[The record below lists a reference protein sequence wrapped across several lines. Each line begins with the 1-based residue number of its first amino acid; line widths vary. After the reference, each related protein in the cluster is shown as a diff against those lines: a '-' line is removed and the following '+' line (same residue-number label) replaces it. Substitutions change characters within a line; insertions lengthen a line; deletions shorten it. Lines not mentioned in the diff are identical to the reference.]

1 MKIIRLALRSILT
14 FRSYSTVNVIGL
26 TLSLVCVIVIF
37 RYVHGE
43 LTVDHF
49 NSRLER
55 MFVTY
60 MEDSNYPDM
69 LAFGGIFNPNMENG
83 FADLSGHPGVERH
96 SLFFRMADRELVY
109 GERTY
114 NGAVLVVD
122 SNFMQITD
130 YPVVEGTGD
139 LVQPEDALIAK
150 AFAEKLFGEESPIGK
165 TIRYASLNKEV
176 RFTGVIGRPETK
188 SMLNFDIVLSSQ
200 LYPVPSVMP
209 QKLLLLY
216 PGVNYQDIN
225 VQYNAFI
232 NMGDRGNRRF
242 QLYPYKKVYFESD
255 IMDYSGYAHGRYVY
269 VTAMFIVGL
278 LILLIGVVNFISI
291 YTVVVLHRGREFGMK
306 KVFGAKGSLIFIQ
319 LFAEN
324 FVLIALSLLLALG
337 VAEALNPVVQNVL
350 GFDQFP
356 YTSFD
361 GRFMLGLLFVLPLVT
376 SLFPYYHYTYS
387 TPVRSLQQVSKG
399 GKAGLS
405 RRAFLLFQ
413 YVITFTMIILSLFF
427 VKQLNYMLHAHIGY
441 RTEGIIKVPFL
452 RQKEYNK
459 FTDEERE
466 KEKQFQDE
474 IKQKLDASPL
484 ITDWIIGNSPNSRHS
499 SFEFRKPG
507 GEFKKV
513 TMLGADEKWLNL
525 FDIQLVEGRLLED
538 DKDDFYGYNLI
549 VSESALKLFEI
560 DDYREAELEP
570 FQRLWWATGSEEE
583 RNSNPPYRIVGV
595 VKDYYTSHLSQPQHP
610 VVIYYS
616 PSWLYDPVIA
626 AYTPGREKE
635 VVAFMKQTYDEIVGG
650 EFSYSFLADEVAAVY
665 REDKRVATIY
675 SLFSLIAI
683 IVSSLG
689 LFSLS
694 LFDVRRQRKNITIRK
709 INGATTKEIM
719 SLLLK
724 KYIFLLGISFVVA
737 APLSWLAITRYL
749 EGFAFKAPVS
759 WWLFAV
765 ALIITAAVS
774 LLTLVWQIRQAASAN
789 PAEA

>member
-1 MKIIRLALRSILT
+1 
-14 FRSYSTVNVIGL
+14 
-26 TLSLVCVIVIF
+26 
-37 RYVHGE
+37 
-43 LTVDHF
+43 
-49 NSRLER
+49 
-55 MFVTY
+55 
-60 MEDSNYPDM
+60 MEDS
-69 LAFGGIFNPNMENG
+69 
-83 FADLSGHPGVERH
+83 
-96 SLFFRMADRELVY
+96 ELVY

-114 NGAVLVVD
+114 NGAVLVAD
-122 SNFMQITD
+122 SNFMHITD

-139 LVQPEDALIAK
+139 LVQPEDALITK
-150 AFAEKLFGEESPIGK
+150 AFAEKIFGKESPVGK
-165 TIRYASLNKEV
+165 TIRYVSLDKEV
-176 RFTGVIGRPETK
+176 RIIGVIGQPTTK
-188 SMLNFDIVLSSQ
+188 STMSFDVILSFQS
-200 LYPVPSVMP
+200 YPAIMKMP
-209 QKLLLLY
+209 QSLLLLY

-225 VQYNAFI
+225 AQYNAFMEMKI
-232 NMGDRGNRRF
+232 WGYGIRY
-242 QLYPYKKVYFESD
+242 QLFPYKDVYFESG
-255 IMDYSGYAHGRYVY
+255 ITDYSCYAHGKYVY
-269 VTAMFIVGL
+269 VTAMLIVGL
-278 LILLIGVVNFISI
+278 LILLIGVVNFINI

-319 LFAEN
+319 LFVEN
-324 FVLIALSLLLALG
+324 FCLIALSLLFALG
-337 VAEALNPVVQNVL
+337 IAETLNPVVRNVL

-361 GRFMLGLLFVLPLVT
+361 IRFMFGLLFLLPLVT

-387 TPVRSLQQVSKG
+387 SPVRSLQQVSKG

-405 RRAFLLFQ
+405 RQAFLLFQ

-427 VKQLNYMLHAHIGY
+427 VKQLNYMLHADIGY
-441 RTEGIIKVPFL
+441 RTEGIIKAPFI
-452 RQKEYNK
+452 RMRNN
-459 FTDEERE
+459 TPDIEEEEKRE
-466 KEKQFQDE
+466 KQLQDE

-484 ITDWIIGNSPNSRHS
+484 ITAWMIGDSPNTRHS
-499 SFEFRKPG
+499 SYEFRKQG
-507 GEFKKV
+507 GEYKKM
-513 TMLGADEKWLNL
+513 TLCGADERWLKL
-525 FDIQLVEGRLLED
+525 FDIQLLEGRLWEEG
-538 DKDDFYGYNLI
+538 KDDFYGYNLI

-560 DDYREAELEP
+560 DDYRNAELEP
-570 FQRLWWATGSEEE
+570 IERLWWSIDREEE
-583 RNSNPPYRIVGV
+583 MKTNPPYRIVGV
-595 VKDYYTSHLSQPQHP
+595 VKDFYTSHLSQAQHP
-610 VVIYYS
+610 IAIYYS
-616 PSWLYDPVIA
+616 SYRYQPVIA
-626 AYTPGREKE
+626 AYAPGREKE

-650 EFSYSFLADEVAAVY
+650 EFSYSFVADEVAAVY

-675 SLFSLIAI
+675 SFFSLIAI

-724 KYIFLLGISFVVA
+724 KYILLLGISFVVA

-789 PAEA
+789 PAETIKTE